1 MGNFFGW
8 FKDRFNYAK
17 NQAVKVKDV
26 SEIVGKDM
34 WTYIVP
40 LIISFLMGIK
50 DFVSYEQY
58 QSLVYIPAVGMY
70 AWLAYRFCQ
79 IYTKRKE
86 QQINQQTAIMHAIIK
101 AIIVV
106 LVASLGY
113 FLLTF
118 IPIINLL
125 ENIPFL
131 GTAVLF
137 YIVIAPLYLLVLYT
151 YPIKCN

>member
-8 FKDRFNYAK
+8 FKDRFNNAK
-17 NQAVKVKDV
+17 NRAIQIKEV

-34 WTYIVP
+34 WTYVVP
-40 LIISFLMGIK
+40 LIISCLIGLK
-50 DFVSYEQY
+50 DFVPYEQF
-58 QSLVYIPAVGMY
+58 QSLMYIPAVGLY
-70 AWLAYRFCQ
+70 SWLAYRFCQ
-79 IYTKRKE
+79 IWTKKKE
-86 QQINQQTAIMHAIIK
+86 VQINQQTAIMHAVIK
-101 AIIVV
+101 AIIIV

-125 ENIPFL
+125 ENIPFI
-131 GTAVLF
+131 GTTVLF